1 MNGNG
6 AAPVLSGQEPSLHA
20 LSLLNGFLLKFA
32 GGITILTMAI
42 MAIVIPYEVAGRYLL
57 GAMPS
62 WSGEAATFSLVWLS
76 MMGSAIGL
84 RKGYQ
89 ISLTT
94 IIDRLPY
101 RAARIARG
109 GSLCL
114 MLVLLLILT
123 WYGLQQTLINLPQ
136 ISPALEISM
145 ALPYAALPAG
155 FGLMVLITFE
165 DLAGMLFAAPEDNR
179 KI

>member
-1 MNGNG
+1 MKGNES
-6 AAPVLSGQEPSLHA
+6 APGLSVPEPSLHA
-20 LSLLNGFLLKFA
+20 LSCLNGLLLKFA

-76 MMGSAIGL
+76 MMGATVGL

-94 IIDRLPY
+94 IIDRLSP
-101 RAARIARG
+101 RAARIVRG

-114 MLVLLLILT
+114 MAGLLLIMT
-123 WYGLQQTLINLPQ
+123 WYGLQQTLINLRQ

-155 FGLMVLITFE
+155 FGLMLLITIE
-165 DLAGMLFAAPEDNR
+165 DLARMLPSREGDQ
-179 KI
+179 KS

>member
-1 MNGNG
+1 MKGRTSASG
-6 AAPVLSGQEPSLHA
+6 LAAKAPLLRA
-20 LSLLNGFLLKFA
+20 LSRLNGVLLKSA
-32 GGITILTMAI
+32 GGITILAMTV

-57 GAMPS
+57 AAMPS

-94 IIDRLPY
+94 IVDRLPCP
-101 RAARIARG
+101 AAGIVRG
-109 GSLCL
+109 CSLCL
-114 MLVLLLILT
+114 MLVLLLIMT

-136 ISPALEISM
+136 VSPALEISM
-145 ALPYAALPAG
+145 AVPYAALPAG
-155 FGLMVLITFE
+155 FGLMLLITIE
-165 DLAGMLFAAPEDNR
+165 DLSGILFSSPPTNSET
-179 KI
+179 

>member
-6 AAPVLSGQEPSLHA
+6 AAPGLSAQAPPLYVLSR
-20 LSLLNGFLLKFA
+20 LNGVLLKFA

-62 WSGEAATFSLVWLS
+62 WSGEATTFSLVWLS
-76 MMGSAIGL
+76 MMGAAIGL

-94 IIDRLPY
+94 VIDRLPHP
-101 RAARIARG
+101 AARIARG

-114 MLVLLLILT
+114 MLILLLIMT
-123 WYGLQQTLINLPQ
+123 WYGLQQTLINLRQ
-136 ISPALEISM
+136 TSPALEISM

-155 FGLMVLITFE
+155 FGLMLLITIE
-165 DLAGMLFAAPEDNR
+165 DLAGMFLSPEDNL
-179 KI
+179 KT

>member
-1 MNGNG
+1 MKGNKALPGG
-6 AAPVLSGQEPSLHA
+6 AAPALLLPA
-20 LSLLNGFLLKFA
+20 LSRLNEVLLKFA
-32 GGITILTMAI
+32 GGVTILAMAI

-76 MMGSAIGL
+76 MMGAAIGL

-94 IIDRLPY
+94 VVDRLPLPAT
-101 RAARIARG
+101 RFARG
-109 GSLCL
+109 GSQVL
-114 MLVLLLILT
+114 MLALLLILT
-123 WYGLQQTLINLPQ
+123 WYGLQQTLINLSQ
-136 ISPALEISM
+136 TSPALEISM

-155 FGLMVLITFE
+155 FGLMLLITIE
-165 DLAGMLFAAPEDNR
+165 DLAGMFLS
-179 KI
+179 